1 MCENVMKI
9 TFGTKDTIVV
19 WEDLKK
25 CGIQLHLWLQDVG
38 GRIIKLA
45 TSFVLLYGKK
55 GKVSSNYFQF
65 ENTISLCVVIEEKN
79 LQ

>member
-1 MCENVMKI
+1 MKFF
-9 TFGTKDTIVV
+9 FGTKDTITVR
-19 WEDLKK
+19 EYIKD
-25 CGIQLHLWLQDVG
+25 CGIQPHLWLQDVG

-65 ENTISLCVVIEEKN
+65 ENTISLCVIIEEKN